1 MRVYIWDFILVYVL
15 GESMSRSFDF
25 CERVE
30 RPFYRISGSLPYLSL
45 HPFLC
50 DLSSCFD
57 VDWPSLTFLSFC
69 LLLSLSYS
77 SVSLYLIWFLFF
89 LVLLDVWLGFS
100 IHTVLLLIWCVY
112 SFIITFCV
120 RILKSATHDVFY
132 ALHLMHEGYGD
143 YIIGAYDRW
152 YGDYWIISC
161 SLHRVLGH
169 SHLVRYFDIETWLS
183 VYDYCFW

>member
-1 MRVYIWDFILVYVL
+1 MFWVRVWVAHSIFV
-15 GESMSRSFDF
+15 
-25 CERVE
+25 RVE
-30 RPFYRISGSLPYLSL
+30 WPFCRISGSLPYLSL

-77 SVSLYLIWFLFF
+77 FISLYLIWFLSF

-100 IHTVLLLIWCVY
+100 IHTVLLLIRCVH

-143 YIIGAYDRW
+143 YIIGVFEPSFLSFPSPY
-152 YGDYWIISC
+152 YL
-161 SLHRVLGH
+161 SLRYVLCLKTTLRLWLH
-169 SHLVRYFDIETWLS
+169 TLYLTAHTWAILEIGRR
-183 VYDYCFW
+183 